1 MIVKNL
7 RTMNSKI
14 FSLLA
19 AGLLIFPL
27 GASAID
33 FAGPGVQIA
42 QQERDGGRGGKRG
55 GRGHGFKKVLEQL
68 DLTSEQSSQ
77 IQAIHDRN
85 KQENEALYEEVKAK
99 KEAMHDLFASDASDS
114 ELLQQHQEIQNLKQ
128 ELKAK
133 RFEGMLEIREIL
145 TPEQKA
151 QINELMQ
158 ERHNQRGERRSQRT
172 SG

>member
-1 MIVKNL
+1 MIIKNL

-33 FAGPGVQIA
+33 LAEPGVQIA
-42 QQERDGGRGGKRG
+42 QQENEGRRGKRGGKRG
-55 GRGHGFKKVLEQL
+55 GFKKVLEQL
-68 DLTSEQSSQ
+68 NLSSEQSTQ
-77 IQAIHDRN
+77 IEAIHN
-85 KQENEALYEEVKAK
+85 SKKQESETLREQVKAQ
-99 KEAMHDLFASDASDS
+99 KEAMRDLFASDASDS
-114 ELLQQHQEIQNLKQ
+114 ELQQQHQEIQNLKQ
-128 ELKAK
+128 QIGTN
-133 RFEGMLEIREIL
+133 RFEGMLEIRAVL

-151 QINELMQ
+151 QLTELMQ
-158 ERHNQRGERRSQRT
+158 VRHNQRKERRDQRS

>member
-1 MIVKNL
+1 MIIKNL

-33 FAGPGVQIA
+33 LVEPGVQIA
-42 QQERDGGRGGKRG
+42 QHEGHRGKRG
-55 GRGHGFKKVLEQL
+55 GKGGGFKKVLDQL
-68 DLTSEQSSQ
+68 NLSSEQSTQ
-77 IQAIHDRN
+77 IEAIHDSK
-85 KQENEALYEEVKAK
+85 KQESETLHEQVKAQ
-99 KEAMHDLFASDASDS
+99 KEAMRDLFASDASDS

-128 ELKAK
+128 QIGTN
-133 RFEGMLEIREIL
+133 RFEGMLEIRAVL

-151 QINELMQ
+151 QLTELMQ
-158 ERHNQRGERRSQRT
+158 ERHNQRKERRDQRN